1 MHQTPLRIC
10 DLHQTPPGICDFRP
24 KIHQTPPWNLRFAS
38 DPPLEFVILKVFK
51 LYFKIYLIIQT
62 PKHIPL
68 CIGVITFIIIIQS
81 IFILVLIENY
91 ILKILLLLSNA
102 KPLGNSNMG

>member
-1 MHQTPLRIC
+1 
-10 DLHQTPPGICDFRP
+10 
-24 KIHQTPPWNLRFAS
+24 
-38 DPPLEFVILKVFK
+38 
-51 LYFKIYLIIQT
+51 
-62 PKHIPL
+62 L